1 MASKKYQDEIAPAS
15 GRVYEIVPIPNGNTS
30 RIMDVTEYEQV
41 GSEFHAEDVN
51 AACLLEA
58 DHAKSGTV
66 HALTT
71 PNVDTQNIKFRAT
84 AAYVKG
90 DTFTLNGT
98 ACSAQTISGRPLE
111 SGYFKAGAM
120 VRCLLSRGTLWF
132 EGGAAPVLVDDTT
145 GAVYLLGV
153 KDGKLYIKEDE

>member
-1 MASKKYQDEIAPAS
+1 MASKHYLDEIPPS
-15 GRVYEIVPIPNGNTS
+15 GGRVYEIVDIPNGDTCH
-30 RIMDVTEYEQV
+30 IHDVTEYEQV
-41 GSEFHAEDVN
+41 GTQFHAADVN

-66 HALTT
+66 HVMTT
-71 PNVDTQNIKFRAT
+71 PNTDTENIKFRAT

-98 ACSAQTISGRPLE
+98 ACPAQTISGRPLE

-120 VRCLLSRGTLWF
+120 VHCILSRGTLWF
-132 EGGAAPVLVDDTT
+132 EGSRAPVLVDDTT
-145 GAVYLLGV
+145 GTVFTLGV
-153 KDGKLYIKEDE
+153 NNGKLYIKEDE